1 MLGFGSSP
9 LRGTI
14 IHTSTKSAT
23 ATSAPISSLHIGGLQ
38 VPRIVVLRTW
48 IVAPTLIESWFIL
61 SIRTTPSADA
71 AAPNRGPIASIAATA
86 ATNMTA
92 HGGHVIDVSVHHR
105 ISISTIASWIV
116 TPRTTRVTPSVVAW
130 GTTPI
135 IIAFLELIARPGGGS
150 MAGTVVAAGIRSPHA
165 VAAAA
170 GVVADVGAA
179 HRVHVIATS

>member
-1 MLGFGSSP
+1 
-9 LRGTI
+9 
-14 IHTSTKSAT
+14 
-23 ATSAPISSLHIGGLQ
+23 
-38 VPRIVVLRTW
+38 
-48 IVAPTLIESWFIL
+48 
-61 SIRTTPSADA
+61 
-71 AAPNRGPIASIAATA
+71 
-86 ATNMTA
+86 MTA
-92 HGGHVIDVSVHHR
+92 HGGHVIDVSVHHG

-179 HRVHVIATS
+179 HGVHVIATS

>member
-1 MLGFGSSP
+1 M
-9 LRGTI
+9 
-14 IHTSTKSAT
+14 
-23 ATSAPISSLHIGGLQ
+23 
-38 VPRIVVLRTW
+38 
-48 IVAPTLIESWFIL
+48 IESWFIL

-71 AAPNRGPIASIAATA
+71 AAPNRGPIASVAAAA

-92 HGGHVIDVSVHHR
+92 HGGHVIDVSVHHG

-165 VAAAA
+165 VATAA